1 MAKVPTTL
9 SIDAE
14 VKARVQT
21 LFAELG
27 LDLSTAVNLFFRR
40 CLMENGIPFDV
51 ALPRAAAPAPAG
63 VNVPAGVAA
72 APAGIAPARAA
83 GMPANVTDAPAA
95 TEAETI
101 DLAARR
107 ILDEHLASF
116 EELAK

>member
-63 VNVPAGVAA
+63 VAA
-72 APAGIAPARAA
+72 APAGIAPAGAA

-95 TEAETI
+95 TEEETI

-107 ILDEHLASF
+107 ILDEHLAAF

>member
-63 VNVPAGVAA
+63 VNVPAGVTT
-72 APAGIAPARAA
+72 APAGAA

-107 ILDEHLASF
+107 ILDEHLAAF